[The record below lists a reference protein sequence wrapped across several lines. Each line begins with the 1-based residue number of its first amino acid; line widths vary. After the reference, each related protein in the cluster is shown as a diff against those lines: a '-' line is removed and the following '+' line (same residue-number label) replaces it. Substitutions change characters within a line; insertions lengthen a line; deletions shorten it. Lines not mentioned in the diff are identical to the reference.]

1 MKQINH
7 INPKHYLPAMKAL
20 IDPVGKMF
28 FLAFIATSFLIALP
42 KISQGQSDHKLL
54 KRGNKEYQNK
64 QYQNAEANFLKS
76 LEKNPQNQ
84 RAAYNLGNA
93 LYRQG
98 RFDEAANIFEGLA
111 NSSTNEPLKAQAFH
125 NLGNSQLQKEDF
137 QGSVKSYK
145 EALKINPEDED
156 TRYNLAYALKKIQQQ
171 QQQQQQQDKEEKKDE
186 KKDKEKEKQEQQKQQ
201 NQEKQINPQDA
212 QRILDALNQ
221 QEKNVQDKRKMQM
234 IQKRPANGKQW

>member
-1 MKQINH
+1 MKVLTNSI
-7 INPKHYLPAMKAL
+7 
-20 IDPVGKMF
+20 GKML
-28 FLAFIATSFLIALP
+28 FLAFIATSFFIALP
-42 KISQGQSDHKLL
+42 KNSQGQSDHKLL
-54 KRGNKEYQNK
+54 KRGNKDYQNK
-64 QYQNAEANFLKS
+64 EYQKAEANFLKS

-111 NSSTNEPLKAQAFH
+111 NSTTNEPLKAQAFH

-171 QQQQQQQDKEEKKDE
+171 QQQQNKDDNKNE
-186 KKDKEKEKQEQQKQQ
+186 NKDKDKEKQEQEQQKQQ
-201 NQEKQINPQDA
+201 QQQQKQQQKQEQQMNPQDA

-221 QEKNVQDKRKMQM
+221 QEKNVQDKRKMQQ

>member
-1 MKQINH
+1 MKQLSH
-7 INPKHYLPAMKAL
+7 INPRQYFPAMKAL
-20 IDPVGKMF
+20 TDPIGKMF
-28 FLAFIATSFLIALP
+28 FLAFIATSFFIALP
-42 KISQGQSDHKLL
+42 KNSLGQSDHKLL
-54 KRGNKEYQNK
+54 KKGNKEYQNK
-64 QYQNAEANFLKS
+64 EYQKAEANFLKS

-111 NSSTNEPLKAQAFH
+111 NTTTNEPLKAQAFH

-145 EALKINPEDED
+145 EALKLNPEDED

-171 QQQQQQQDKEEKKDE
+171 QQQQQQQNKDEKKEEKKD
-186 KKDKEKEKQEQQKQQ
+186 KEEEKQEQQKQQ
-201 NQEKQINPQDA
+201 NQENQMNPQDA
-212 QRILDALNQ
+212 QNILDALNQ
-221 QEKNVQDKRKMQM
+221 QEKNVQEKRKMQQ

>member
-1 MKQINH
+1 MKQNKDDILNVVKFVKNDLK
-7 INPKHYLPAMKAL
+7 IKNFYLSVPC
-20 IDPVGKMF
+20 IVENYE
-28 FLAFIATSFLIALP
+28 SFYIPFKEL
-42 KISQGQSDHKLL
+42 KI
-54 KRGNKEYQNK
+54 Y
-64 QYQNAEANFLKS
+64 
-76 LEKNPQNQ
+76 LEK
-84 RAAYNLGNA
+84 
-93 LYRQG
+93 
-98 RFDEAANIFEGLA
+98 I
-111 NSSTNEPLKAQAFH
+111 
-125 NLGNSQLQKEDF
+125 
-137 QGSVKSYK
+137 YK